1 MASPKFKIRKSDSVV
16 VTAGKHKGKKG
27 KVLRVLPRDE
37 RVVVEGVNLVKR
49 HQKPAGDQPGQVVTK
64 EAALHIS
71 NVSLWNESEQR
82 RVKVGYSFDE
92 NGNKIRIDR
101 RSGAAID

>member
-1 MASPKFKIRKSDSVV
+1 MASPKFKIRKNDAVV
-16 VTAGKHKGKKG
+16 VIAGKHKGAKG
-27 KVLRVLPRDE
+27 KVLRVLPKDE

-49 HQKPAGDQPGQVVTK
+49 HQKPTGDQPGQVVTK
-64 EAALHIS
+64 EAALHLS
-71 NVSLWNESEQR
+71 NVSLWNETEQR
-82 RVKVGYSFDE
+82 RIKVGYSFDD